1 MYYSDYY
8 TAACILQKYTIAW
21 HSLVLVLCAANLL
34 CVHVLHTQMNS
45 KVQKNKHYVDIGAA
59 TTVKPTLH
67 VPRSP
72 TQEPM
77 ATQHETTLDSM

>member
-21 HSLVLVLCAANLL
+21 HSLVVVLQVGDLL

-45 KVQKNKHYVDIGAA
+45 EIQKNKHYVDIGAA